1 MTITKKSEDRIQ
13 NSEEGTAGASD
24 SWLLNS
30 DVSDIDLS
38 LCRAVLYSALAVGF
52 RPPTKEMLDRLV
64 SENKSA
70 ALSAAAATIDSG
82 NEGRLGSLLLRLR
95 PQVGSLSDLS
105 SSFFRLF
112 GHTARGTISPY
123 ETEYGSEAMFQQP
136 HDLGD
141 LNGFYLAFGLTL
153 KLDEHERPDHISCE
167 CEFLSFL
174 ALKESYALEKGNL
187 SMSEEARKA
196 TRLFL
201 RDHLARFTPAF
212 AKKLRSEDPGGFYDT
227 LGELCVQFVN
237 GECARFDVPAGVET
251 LGLRPAV
258 DDRMPM
264 ACGSGVECAAMPGVF
279 NPEAK

>member
-1 MTITKKSEDRIQ
+1 M
-13 NSEEGTAGASD
+13 
-24 SWLLNS
+24 
-30 DVSDIDLS
+30 DLS
-38 LCRAVLYSALAVGF
+38 VCRAMLYSALAVGF

-64 SENKSA
+64 SENQSA
-70 ALSAAAATIDSG
+70 VLSAAAATIDG
-82 NEGRLGSLLLRLR
+82 ENGGRLGSILLRLR

-105 SSFFRLF
+105 RSFFRLF
-112 GHTARGTISPY
+112 GHTARGIISPY
-123 ETEYGSEAMFQQP
+123 ETEYGFEALFQQP

-174 ALKESYALEKGNL
+174 ALKESYALEEGDL
-187 SMSEEARKA
+187 SMCEEARKA

-201 RDHLARFTPAF
+201 RDHLARFAPALV
-212 AKKLRSEDPGGFYDT
+212 KKLRSEDPGGFYGT

-237 GECARFDVPAGVET
+237 EECARCDVLVGVET
-251 LGLRPAV
+251 LGLRPAA
-258 DDRMPM
+258 DDRVPM

-279 NPEAK
+279 NPEAE